1 MMAAMRQTKEQPNNK
16 NLFIIFPSLLWHV
29 GIFKLV
35 KTQTHTYMYGLSV
48 DAQWEVQKT
57 ERITEVSVVDS
68 LMMG

>member
-1 MMAAMRQTKEQPNNK
+1 
-16 NLFIIFPSLLWHV
+16 
-29 GIFKLV
+29 
-35 KTQTHTYMYGLSV
+35 MYELSV